1 MSLPIAGGGGGRP
14 PVPPTHRPLGLPQLM
29 NVASELEEAFSAEGG
44 GPLNAERMEELAA
57 DLGAPLD
64 HVYAAAGMMTMLP
77 FDESDDAQFNV
88 CVGGCQGWGAL
99 EVIKRLAALHSQ
111 RRDDGKK
118 TFGIIPRRCLDNCER
133 AAVVMIKTP
142 DGMAGIAGA
151 TVEGVEDA
159 VTQLC
164 GP

>member
-1 MSLPIAGGGGGRP
+1 
-14 PVPPTHRPLGLPQLM
+14 M
-29 NVASELEEAFSAEGG
+29 NVAAELEEAVTAAGG

-64 HVYAAAGMMTMLP
+64 HLYAAAGMMTMLP

-88 CVGGCQGWGAL
+88 CVGGCQGWGAMD
-99 EVIKRLAALHSQ
+99 VIKRLAALHSQ

-118 TFGIIPRRCLDNCER
+118 TFGIIPRRCLDSCER
-133 AAVVMIKTP
+133 AAVVLIKTP

-151 TVEGVEDA
+151 TTDSIDDA
-159 VTQLC
+159 VAQLC
-164 GP
+164 GE